1 MQALASD
8 VEHDEQHASI
18 DLDPIDS
25 MAKPQVGPA

>member
-1 MQALASD
+1 MQALASK
-8 VEHDEQHASI
+8 DEQDASI